1 MSGVETMEKKVVYGC
16 VLTNLLGVSLVFNSP
31 VEAEE
36 VIQNDALVEL
46 QNEIGSQ
53 SVNPRN
59 RAYVGWVVRYFHQ
72 YQTRAT
78 GNWAPNLHGYVYG
91 KINVRN
97 GYSANGWTYLG
108 TTNNSNWFTIEHKFR
123 QNYRVW

>member
-1 MSGVETMEKKVVYGC
+1 MLGVETMEKKVVYGC

-36 VIQNDALVEL
+36 VV

>member
-1 MSGVETMEKKVVYGC
+1 MEKKVVYGC

-36 VIQNDALVEL
+36 VVQNDALVEL

-78 GNWAPNLHGYVYG
+78 GNWAPNLYGYVYG